1 MLRRIVAACII
12 TCLICCGVS
21 AAASLCFRAE
31 LEYRS
36 RLAQVAARSL
46 HDLAAARVEELCRT
60 QLEVYGAPPSGEEL
74 ASVFSDT
81 YTLFDT
87 SGNVICLGGITDL
100 SSVQADASAKNSAE
114 TPDSRES
121 AISSDD
127 FPYSLLP
134 DGFNPSDAQSGPLL
148 YSSGDY
154 ITVISR
160 TPYAVLLTCCYSALA
175 FRADSF
181 ARYTLLITL
190 LAFLL
195 CAAASIA
202 VILPRALSRRRLAAA
217 MDAAAQGDYTVR
229 VSRGPLCEQFNSMMQ
244 AINDN
249 VIQTRRAAQAQKDFV
264 ANFSHEL
271 KTPLTAIIG
280 YADLMRSA
288 ELDGEDAFTA
298 ASYIFS
304 EGKRLESLSL
314 KLMDMIVLE
323 KQDFPLRP
331 LPAGKLLQ
339 HIAITVRPM
348 LSTAELTLEFH
359 AAAARVEGERDL
371 LTTLVMNLLDNAR
384 KASEN
389 GGKIILRGI
398 VQGDRYRISIQD
410 FGRGIPPEELSRI
423 TEAFYMVDKSRARAQ
438 HGAGLGLALAQRIAV
453 LHGSGLEFQSV
464 LGEGTTVSFTLKRI
478 PKQKE
483 LQNEETV

>member
-1 MLRRIVAACII
+1 
-12 TCLICCGVS
+12 
-21 AAASLCFRAE
+21 
-31 LEYRS
+31 
-36 RLAQVAARSL
+36 
-46 HDLAAARVEELCRT
+46 
-60 QLEVYGAPPSGEEL
+60 
-74 ASVFSDT
+74 
-81 YTLFDT
+81 
-87 SGNVICLGGITDL
+87 
-100 SSVQADASAKNSAE
+100 
-114 TPDSRES
+114 
-121 AISSDD
+121 
-127 FPYSLLP
+127 
-134 DGFNPSDAQSGPLL
+134 
-148 YSSGDY
+148 
-154 ITVISR
+154 
-160 TPYAVLLTCCYSALA
+160 
-175 FRADSF
+175 
-181 ARYTLLITL
+181 
-190 LAFLL
+190 
-195 CAAASIA
+195 
-202 VILPRALSRRRLAAA
+202 
-217 MDAAAQGDYTVR
+217 
-229 VSRGPLCEQFNSMMQ
+229 
-244 AINDN
+244 
-249 VIQTRRAAQAQKDFV
+249 
-264 ANFSHEL
+264 
-271 KTPLTAIIG
+271 
-280 YADLMRSA
+280 MRSA

-389 GGKIILRGI
+389 GGKIILRG
-398 VQGDRYRISIQD
+398 VVEGDRYRISIQD

-464 LGEGTTVSFTLKRI
+464 LGQGTTVSFTLKRI